1 MSTLVTPSDVLKRAS
16 AVGNYYG
23 FSSLSSLAL
32 SKKGQGSR
40 SPFPETLPLELL
52 DTNARDVAGLLKQV
66 RDMSLTPS
74 KEQPLFVWHSNI
86 APGRPAPKHI
96 TVQFHIIGVDHAIAD
111 AVLIRAVRSFVTDIS
126 KKAPELHLN
135 SMGDKETRGR
145 FIRELTT
152 YFKKNGASLPEDCV
166 NHAKNNVFEAA
177 EMLLTKKEH
186 FALPSSTD
194 HLSEASRKHFEGVL
208 EYLEATDTL
217 YELAPTILS
226 KGNAW
231 VETCFQIHADDHI
244 KAWGSRYG
252 ELTKPFFKVTLPSVG
267 AIINISLDDRGDI
280 TPLKNR
286 TAPRFVFVHIG
297 EEAKRESMK
306 MADMLRHARIPL
318 TQAIAIESL
327 TAQMRY
333 VDEINPPYLLI
344 MGRKE
349 ALERSVILRE
359 RSSHTETFIPL
370 DSLIDSLRAIA

>member
-23 FSSLSSLAL
+23 FSSLSSLAEGR
-32 SKKGQGSR
+32 KGQGSR
-40 SPFPETLPLELL
+40 SPFPDNFPLESL
-52 DTNARDVAGLLKQV
+52 DSNARDVAGLLKQI
-66 RDMSLTPS
+66 RDVSLTPS
-74 KEQPLFVWHSNI
+74 KESPLFVWHSNI
-86 APGRPAPKHI
+86 APGRPAPKNI

-126 KKAPELHLN
+126 KRAPELHLN

-145 FIRELTT
+145 FVRELNT
-152 YFKKNGASLPEDCV
+152 YFKKNGANLPEECV
-166 NHAKNNVFEAA
+166 NHAKNNVFEAT
-177 EMLLTKKEH
+177 EMLLARKEH
-186 FALPSSTD
+186 FSLPSSTD
-194 HLSEASRKHFEGVL
+194 HLSEASRKHFESVL
-208 EYLEATDTL
+208 EYLEATETP

-231 VETCFQIHADDHI
+231 IETCFEMHADDHI
-244 KAWGSRYG
+244 QAWGSRYG
-252 ELTKPFFKVTLPSVG
+252 ELTKPFFKGNLSSIG
-267 AIINISLDDRGDI
+267 AVIHISLDDRGAI
-280 TPLKNR
+280 APLKNR

-327 TAQMRY
+327 TAQMRF
-333 VDEINPPYLLI
+333 VDELDPPYLLI

-370 DSLIDSLRAIA
+370 DSLIERLKLVA

>member
-32 SKKGQGSR
+32 GKKGQGSR
-40 SPFPETLPLELL
+40 SPFPETIPLETL
-52 DTNARDVAGLLKQV
+52 DNNAREVAGLLKHV
-66 RDMSLTPS
+66 RDISLSPS

-126 KKAPELHLN
+126 KRTPELHVN

-145 FIRELTT
+145 FIRELTS
-152 YFKKNGASLPEDCV
+152 YFKKNGPSLPEECV

-177 EMLLTKKEH
+177 EMLLMRKDPIT
-186 FALPSSTD
+186 LPSSTD

-208 EYLEATDTL
+208 EYLEATDTP

-231 VETCFQIHADDHI
+231 IETCFQIHADDHI
-244 KAWGSRYG
+244 KTWGSRYG
-252 ELTKPFFKVTLPSVG
+252 ELTKPFFKTTLSSVG
-267 AIINISLDDRGDI
+267 AVINISLDDRGAI
-280 TPLKNR
+280 APLKNR

-370 DSLIDSLRAIA
+370 DSLIDRLRAVG